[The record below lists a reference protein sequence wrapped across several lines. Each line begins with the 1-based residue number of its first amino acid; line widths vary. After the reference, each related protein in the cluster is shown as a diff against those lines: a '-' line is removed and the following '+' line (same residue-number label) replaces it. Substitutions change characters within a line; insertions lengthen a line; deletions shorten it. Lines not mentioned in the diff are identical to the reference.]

1 MTNTGILEEVA
12 LYKMLMLPNENDF
25 EDTLIDE
32 FGWVKDEFCIWIRH
46 SMLDEFVQYFIH
58 EFGYCGLDDGGMNVR
73 LQDEYLVINL
83 CELLEDADIE
93 FVFPKEKYQH

>member
-58 EFGYCGLDDGGMNVR
+58 EFGYCGLDDGGMDVR
-73 LQDEYLVINL
+73 LQNTYVVINL
-83 CELLEDADIE
+83 CELLEDVDIE
-93 FVFPKEKYQH
+93 SVFPKEKYQH

>member
-32 FGWVKDEFCIWIRH
+32 FGLVKEILHMD
-46 SMLDEFVQYFIH
+46 
-58 EFGYCGLDDGGMNVR
+58 
-73 LQDEYLVINL
+73 
-83 CELLEDADIE
+83 
-93 FVFPKEKYQH
+93 

>member
-58 EFGYCGLDDGGMNVR
+58 EFGYCGLDDGGMNVSKITR
-73 LQDEYLVINL
+73 YSSCNQFMRIIRR
-83 CELLEDADIE
+83 C
-93 FVFPKEKYQH
+93 